1 MKLQTVVL
9 IHRADA
15 MCARM
20 NPGLAAVAI
29 ALGVATV
36 AMAAI
41 SLSASLPQAAA
52 GETPVL
58 PPWDLATS
66 PGAIA
71 W

>member
-1 MKLQTVVL
+1 MRIIKKNL
-9 IHRADA
+9 DA
-15 MCARM
+15 ILF
-20 NPGLAAVAI
+20 GI